1 MSAKAIQAIEISKRF
16 GTTQAVRTLNLD
28 VEQSEFFSLL
38 GPSGCGKTT
47 LLRMIAGFEKPS
59 AGKLLVGGKDVLG
72 VPPHKRPVNMVFQSY
87 ALFPHLTVFENVAF
101 GLKSGPKIKADEM
114 ATRVGEALNLVR
126 LSHLSERFPS
136 QLSGGQQQRVAL
148 ARAIVN
154 RPMVLL
160 LDEPLSALDPQ
171 IREEMQSEL
180 ARLQRELNM
189 TFVMV
194 THDQDEALALSSRI
208 AVFYNGNLEQV
219 GTPNEV
225 YERPSTP
232 FVARFIG
239 NTNLISGTLLS
250 SDSSSAKVKLGDQK
264 EVVIGNSTANGA
276 VAGSKILVSIK
287 PQALTLSFSDSQNGL
302 QSKVTS
308 RSYLGASTE
317 YVVKANLGV
326 DLRVSSV
333 TGHGNHFDIGD
344 DVVVDVDWNNCTILK
359 DETGDLNAA
368 SGQKETAAEV
378 KEQTAA
384 GGEKKGD

>member
-1 MSAKAIQAIEISKRF
+1 MSGKAIHAIEISKRF

-28 VEQSEFFSLL
+28 VEESEFFSLL

-47 LLRMIAGFEKPS
+47 LLRMIAGFEAPS
-59 AGKLLVGGKDVLG
+59 EGQLFVGGKNVLG

-101 GLKSGPKIKADEM
+101 GLKSGPRIKSDEI

-126 LSHLSERFPS
+126 LSHLSQRYPT

-148 ARAIVN
+148 ARAVVN

-171 IREEMQSEL
+171 IREEMQNEL

-194 THDQDEALALSSRI
+194 THDQSEALALSSRI

-219 GTPNEV
+219 GTPKEV
-225 YERPSTP
+225 YEQPATP

-239 NTNLISGTLLS
+239 NTNLIEGTLLS
-250 SDSSSAKVKLGDQK
+250 SDSGSAKIKLCDQR
-264 EVVIGNSTANGA
+264 EVVIEGCTANGA
-276 VAGSKILVSIK
+276 SPGSKILVSIK
-287 PQALTLSFSDSQNGL
+287 PQAMKIQSSDAKNGL
-302 QSKVTS
+302 PSTVTS

-317 YVVKANLGV
+317 YVVKSDLGV
-326 DLRVSSV
+326 DLRVASV
-333 TGHGNHFDIGD
+333 TGQGKPFDIGQN
-344 DVVVDVDWNNCTILK
+344 VVLDVDWPSCTLLK
-359 DETGDLNAA
+359 EGGGVTHTP
-368 SGQKETAAEV
+368 ETAKSES
-378 KEQTAA
+378 KN
-384 GGEKKGD
+384 GD

>member
-28 VEQSEFFSLL
+28 VEESEFFSLL

-47 LLRMIAGFEKPS
+47 LLRMIAGFETPTE
-59 AGKLLVGGKDVLG
+59 GKLLVGGKDVLG

-87 ALFPHLTVFENVAF
+87 ALFPHLTVFDNVAF
-101 GLKSGPKIKADEM
+101 GLKSGLKLKNDEI
-114 ATRVGEALNLVR
+114 ASRVSEALNLVR
-126 LSHLSERFPS
+126 LSHLSQRYPS

-219 GTPNEV
+219 GTPKEV
-225 YERPSTP
+225 YERPETP

-239 NTNLISGTLLS
+239 NTNLLEGMLVS
-250 SDSSSAKVKLGDQK
+250 SDRNSAQVKLKDGR
-264 EVVIGNSTANGA
+264 EVVIEGDTANGA
-276 VAGSKILVSIK
+276 KPGDRVLLSVK
-287 PQALTLSFSDSQNGL
+287 PQAVKLVSESQIGL
-302 QSKVTS
+302 PSTILN

-317 YVVKANLGV
+317 YVVKSNLGT
-326 DLRVSSV
+326 DLRAAAATDHALAFGIGQSV
-333 TGHGNHFDIGD
+333 F
-344 DVVVDVDWNNCTILK
+344 VEVDWKNCTLLK
-359 DETGDLNAA
+359 DATANSSEG
-368 SGQKETAAEV
+368 SEKESDIKTTSKTA
-378 KEQTAA
+378 QTVT
-384 GGEKKGD
+384 ERKGD

>member
-28 VEQSEFFSLL
+28 VEESEFFSLL

-47 LLRMIAGFEKPS
+47 LLRMIAGFETPTE
-59 AGKLLVGGKDVLG
+59 GKLLVGGKDVLG

-87 ALFPHLTVFENVAF
+87 ALFPHLTVFDNVAF
-101 GLKSGPKIKADEM
+101 GLKSGLKLKNDEI
-114 ATRVGEALNLVR
+114 ASRVSEALNLVR
-126 LSHLSERFPS
+126 LSHLSQRYPS

-219 GTPNEV
+219 GTPKEV
-225 YERPSTP
+225 YERPETP

-239 NTNLISGTLLS
+239 NTNLLEGTLVS
-250 SDSSSAKVKLGDQK
+250 SDRNSAQVKLKDGR
-264 EVVIGNSTANGA
+264 EVVIEGDTANGA
-276 VAGSKILVSIK
+276 KPGDRVLLSVK
-287 PQALTLSFSDSQNGL
+287 PQAVKLVSESQIGL
-302 QSKVTS
+302 PSTILN

-317 YVVKANLGV
+317 YVVKSNLGT
-326 DLRVSSV
+326 DLRAAAATDHALAFGIGQSV
-333 TGHGNHFDIGD
+333 F
-344 DVVVDVDWNNCTILK
+344 VEVDWKNCTLLK
-359 DETGDLNAA
+359 DATANSSEG
-368 SGQKETAAEV
+368 SEKESDIKTTSKTA
-378 KEQTAA
+378 QTVT
-384 GGEKKGD
+384 ERKGD

>member
-28 VEQSEFFSLL
+28 VEESEFFSLL

-47 LLRMIAGFEKPS
+47 LLRMIAGFESPS
-59 AGKLLVGGKDVLG
+59 TGELFVGGKNVLG

-101 GLKSGPKIKADEM
+101 GLKSGAKIKSDEL

-148 ARAIVN
+148 ARAVVN

-219 GTPNEV
+219 GTPKEV
-225 YERPSTP
+225 YERPATP

-239 NTNLISGTLLS
+239 NTNLIEGTLLS
-250 SDSSSAKVKLGDQK
+250 SDSSSAKVQLGDQK
-264 EVVIGNSTANGA
+264 EVVIENSTANGA
-276 VAGSKILVSIK
+276 AAGSKVFVSIK
-287 PQALTLSFSDSQNGL
+287 PQALTINSSDSNNGL

-326 DLRVSSV
+326 DLRISSV
-333 TGHGNHFDIGD
+333 TGHGAAYDIGQ
-344 DVVVDVDWNNCTILK
+344 DVVIDVDWKTCTILSN
-359 DETGDLNAA
+359 ESA
-368 SGQKETAAEV
+368 
-378 KEQTAA
+378 
-384 GGEKKGD
+384 GEKKGD

>member
-1 MSAKAIQAIEISKRF
+1 MSGKAIQAIEISKRF
-16 GTTQAVRTLNLD
+16 GTTQAVHTLNLD
-28 VEQSEFFSLL
+28 VEESEFFSLL

-47 LLRMIAGFEKPS
+47 LLRMIAGFETPTE
-59 AGKLLVGGKDVLG
+59 GKLFVGGKNVLG

-101 GLKSGPKIKADEM
+101 GLKSGPKIRADEM

-126 LSHLSERFPS
+126 LSHLSERFPA

-219 GTPNEV
+219 GTPREV
-225 YERPSTP
+225 YERPATP

-239 NTNLISGTLLS
+239 NTNLIEGILLS
-250 SDSSSAKVKLGDQK
+250 SDSASTRVRLSDQK
-264 EVVIGNSTANGA
+264 EVTVNGTVNGA
-276 VAGSKILVSIK
+276 AAGSKVLLSVK
-287 PQALTLSFSDSQNGL
+287 PQALKITAAGSPNGL
-302 QSKVTS
+302 QSKIIS

-317 YVVKANLGV
+317 YIVKADLGV
-326 DLRVSSV
+326 DLKVSHRTVSSAA
-333 TGHGNHFDIGD
+333 FDVGQ
-344 DVVVDVDWNNCTILK
+344 DVMVDLDWNTCTILK
-359 DETGDLNAA
+359 DAGSREPAA
-368 SGQKETAAEV
+368 DATEV
-378 KEQTAA
+378 ATPVA
-384 GGEKKGD
+384 GEKKGD

>member
-28 VEQSEFFSLL
+28 VLESEFFSLL

-47 LLRMIAGFEKPS
+47 LLRMIAGFEMPS
-59 AGKLLVGGKDVLG
+59 SGQLFVGGMNVLG

-87 ALFPHLTVFENVAF
+87 ALFPHLTVFDNVAF
-101 GLKSGPKIKADEM
+101 GLKSGAKVSKDEIGK
-114 ATRVGEALNLVR
+114 RVPEALNLVR
-126 LSHLSERFPS
+126 LSHLSERYPS

-171 IREEMQSEL
+171 IREEMQIEL

-219 GTPNEV
+219 GTPKEV
-225 YERPSTP
+225 YERPVTP

-239 NTNLISGTLLS
+239 NTNLLEATLISA
-250 SDSSSAKVKLGDQK
+250 DSKSARVKLADGR
-264 EVVIGNSTANGA
+264 EVPVENGTAYGIA
-276 VAGSKILVSIK
+276 SGEKVLLSIK
-287 PQALTLSFSDSQNGL
+287 PQSLKLNAADGSAGMASTVLN
-302 QSKVTS
+302 

-317 YVVKANLGV
+317 YVVKSSLGV
-326 DLRVSSV
+326 DLRSASI
-333 TGHGNHFDIGD
+333 TDRSQAFDIGQS
-344 DVVVDVDWNNCTILK
+344 VAIEIDWDHCTVLR
-359 DETGDLNAA
+359 
-368 SGQKETAAEV
+368 AEPG
-378 KEQTAA
+378 AA
-384 GGEKKGD
+384 GTEQSVASEKQAAPAGSEKKGD

>member
-16 GTTQAVRTLNLD
+16 GATQAVRTLNLD
-28 VEQSEFFSLL
+28 VEESEFFSLL

-47 LLRMIAGFEKPS
+47 LLRMIAGFETPS
-59 AGKLLVGGKDVLG
+59 SGQLFVGGQNVLG

-101 GLKSGPKIKADEM
+101 GLKSGVKIKTDEI
-114 ATRVGEALNLVR
+114 AARVGEALNLVR
-126 LSHLSERFPS
+126 LSHLSQRYPA

-148 ARAIVN
+148 ARAVVN
-154 RPMVLL
+154 RPKVLL

-219 GTPNEV
+219 GTPREV
-225 YERPSTP
+225 YERPATP

-239 NTNLISGTLLS
+239 NTNLLEGTLVS
-250 SDSSSAKVKLGDQK
+250 ADSKSARVKLKDEQEVTIENDTAAGITVGD
-264 EVVIGNSTANGA
+264 
-276 VAGSKILVSIK
+276 KILVSVK
-287 PQALTLSFSDSQNGL
+287 PQALKLVAQGTPNAISAQVL
-302 QSKVTS
+302 Q

-317 YVVKANLGV
+317 YAIRTNLGV
-326 DLRVSSV
+326 DLRAASV
-333 TGHGNHFDIGD
+333 EDRSVEFDIGQP
-344 DVVVDVDWNNCTILK
+344 VALEVDWKHCTLLK
-359 DETGDLNAA
+359 EGEAVNFSHLAVSAEKQAA
-368 SGQKETAAEV
+368 SVGSDK
-378 KEQTAA
+378 A
-384 GGEKKGD
+384 GD

>member
-28 VEQSEFFSLL
+28 VEESEFFSLL

-47 LLRMIAGFEKPS
+47 LLRMIAGFETPS
-59 AGKLLVGGKDVLG
+59 TGELFVGGKNVLG

-101 GLKSGPKIKADEM
+101 GLKSGPKITSDELT
-114 ATRVGEALNLVR
+114 ARVGEALNLVR
-126 LSHLSERFPS
+126 LSHLAERFPS

-148 ARAIVN
+148 ARAVVN

-219 GTPNEV
+219 GTPKEV
-225 YERPSTP
+225 YERPATP

-239 NTNLISGTLLS
+239 NTNLIEGTLLS
-250 SDSSSAKVKLGDQK
+250 SDSSSAKVQLGDQK
-264 EVVIGNSTANGA
+264 
-276 VAGSKILVSIK
+276 K
-287 PQALTLSFSDSQNGL
+287 
-302 QSKVTS
+302 
-308 RSYLGASTE
+308 
-317 YVVKANLGV
+317 
-326 DLRVSSV
+326 
-333 TGHGNHFDIGD
+333 
-344 DVVVDVDWNNCTILK
+344 
-359 DETGDLNAA
+359 
-368 SGQKETAAEV
+368 
-378 KEQTAA
+378 
-384 GGEKKGD
+384 

>member
-1 MSAKAIQAIEISKRF
+1 MSGKAIHAIEISKRF

-28 VEQSEFFSLL
+28 VEESEFFSLL

-47 LLRMIAGFEKPS
+47 LLRMIAGFEAPS
-59 AGKLLVGGKDVLG
+59 EGQLFVGGKNVLG

-101 GLKSGPKIKADEM
+101 GLKSGPRIKSDEI

-126 LSHLSERFPS
+126 LSHLSQRYPT

-148 ARAIVN
+148 ARAVVN

-171 IREEMQSEL
+171 IREEMQNEL

-194 THDQDEALALSSRI
+194 THDQSEALALSSRI

-219 GTPNEV
+219 GTPKEV
-225 YERPSTP
+225 YEQPATP

-239 NTNLISGTLLS
+239 NTNLIEGTLLS
-250 SDSSSAKVKLGDQK
+250 SDSGSAKIKLCDQR
-264 EVVIGNSTANGA
+264 EVVIEGCTVNG
-276 VAGSKILVSIK
+276 VSPGSKILVSIK
-287 PQALTLSFSDSQNGL
+287 PQAMKIQSSDAKNGL
-302 QSKVTS
+302 SSTVTS

-317 YVVKANLGV
+317 YVVKSDLGV
-326 DLRVSSV
+326 DLRVASV
-333 TGHGNHFDIGD
+333 TGQGKPFDIGQN
-344 DVVVDVDWNNCTILK
+344 VVLDVDWLSCTLLK
-359 DETGDLNAA
+359 EGGGETHMP
-368 SGQKETAAEV
+368 ETAESES
-378 KEQTAA
+378 KD
-384 GGEKKGD
+384 GD

>member
-1 MSAKAIQAIEISKRF
+1 MSGKAIQAIEISKRF

-28 VEQSEFFSLL
+28 VEESEFFSLL

-47 LLRMIAGFEKPS
+47 LLRMIAGFETPS
-59 AGKLLVGGKDVLG
+59 TGQLFVGGKNVLG

-101 GLKSGPKIKADEM
+101 GLKSGKKIAPSEVT
-114 ATRVGEALNLVR
+114 TRVGEALNLVR
-126 LSHLSERFPS
+126 LAHLSERFPA

-194 THDQDEALALSSRI
+194 THDQGEALALSSRI

-219 GTPNEV
+219 GTPREV
-225 YERPSTP
+225 YERPSTA

-239 NTNLISGTLLS
+239 NTNLIEGTLVAS
-250 SDSSSAKVKLGDQK
+250 ESGSAKVKLNNQK
-264 EVVIGNSTANGA
+264 EVTIGNGTVNGA
-276 VAGSKILVSIK
+276 SPGGKVLLSVK
-287 PQALTLSFSDSQNGL
+287 PQALTISANETECSGL
-302 QSKVTS
+302 KSKIMN

-317 YVVKANLGV
+317 YLVRCKLGHEM
-326 DLRVSSV
+326 DLRVAHV
-333 TGHGNHFDIGD
+333 TGQNQVFDVGQ
-344 DVVVDVDWNNCTILK
+344 DVFIDVDWNNCTILK
-359 DETGDLNAA
+359 DNGVQEELEKKVAEETGA
-368 SGQKETAAEV
+368 V
-378 KEQTAA
+378 V
-384 GGEKKGD
+384 GESRGD